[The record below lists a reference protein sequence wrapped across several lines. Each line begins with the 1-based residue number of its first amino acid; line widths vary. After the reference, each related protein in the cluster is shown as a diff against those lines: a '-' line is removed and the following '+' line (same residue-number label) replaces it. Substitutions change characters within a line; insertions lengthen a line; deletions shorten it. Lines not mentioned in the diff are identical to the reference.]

1 MTEQPKD
8 EGSWLE
14 ISTDDFLDAIKR
26 LKPGRMIKSY
36 MTKEL
41 QIGFLKDE
49 AVFCIEG
56 AQTRRPARGKWNG
69 FVCISYGMMIPYL
82 KVKPETETVRLT
94 FKDGRLSIG
103 ITRFKVQWIEVSPW
117 IGQMVLEAHFLG
129 ASDSPSAK
137 RFCPQCGVREGV
149 NLQALQ
155 DKFTLVEAEASL
167 LSRLEKTQ
175 ATHGCMSCR
184 HGWRELAGS

>member
-26 LKPGRMIKSY
+26 LKPGRMLKSY

-129 ASDSPSAK
+129 ASDSPSPK
-137 RFCPQCGVREGV
+137 RFCPQCGLREGV
-149 NLQALQ
+149 SLQALN
-155 DKFTLVEAEASL
+155 DKSSLNEGETAL
-167 LSRLEKTQ
+167 LSRFEKTL
-175 ATHGCMSCR
+175 ATHGCMSCSY
-184 HGWRELAGS
+184 GWRELSVS

>member
-26 LKPGRMIKSY
+26 LKPGRMLKSY

-49 AVFCIEG
+49 AVLCIEG

-117 IGQMVLEAHFLG
+117 IGQMVLEALFLG
-129 ASDSPSAK
+129 ASDSPSPK
-137 RFCPQCGVREGV
+137 RFCPQCGVREGL
-149 NLQALQ
+149 NLQALK
-155 DKFTLVEAEASL
+155 DKFTLIEPEAAL
-167 LSRLEKTQ
+167 LSRFEKTQ
-175 ATHGCMSCR
+175 ATHGCMSCG
-184 HGWRELAGS
+184 HGWRELAGR

>member
-1 MTEQPKD
+1 MTEQTKD

-26 LKPGRMIKSY
+26 LKPGRMLKSY
-36 MTKEL
+36 MAKEL

-56 AQTRRPARGKWNG
+56 AQTRRPARGHWNG

-82 KVKPETETVRLT
+82 KVKPETENLRLT

-103 ITRFKVQWIEVSPW
+103 FTRFKVQWIEVSPW

-129 ASDSPSAK
+129 SSGSSSSK
-137 RFCPQCGVREGV
+137 RYCPQCGVREGL
-149 NLQALQ
+149 NLQALH
-155 DKFTLVEAEASL
+155 DKPSL
-167 LSRLEKTQ
+167 NEGEGALLARLEKTQ
-175 ATHGCMSCR
+175 ATHGCISCR